1 MRIYNQEVTILSKR
15 GRSNRFM
22 RQRVLLYIATI
33 IIGLWCSA
41 TASGGLLSENLAEW
55 PVNIWCW
62 GVLAWIFAN
71 TDRKER
77 IEIIAVVII
86 ATPMELFFSEVWLI
100 YEYQRGIMPLFVP
113 AGHYFLFDLG
123 RHLARVLRES
133 WAMWLLFPFVP
144 LVMYGALTG
153 GDTSGVFLLI
163 LVFGFTKWGPQP
175 RLYAAMAWAALG
187 MEIWGTFLGN
197 WTWASQVPWTGLTTW
212 NPPLLVGAF
221 YCFGDL
227 LVNLATVKFDSK
239 PPEKAMSNSSTQI

>member
-1 MRIYNQEVTILSKR
+1 MRIYNQAVTIPSKR

-113 AGHYFLFDLG
+113 AC
-123 RHLARVLRES
+123 
-133 WAMWLLFPFVP
+133 LL
-144 LVMYGALTG
+144 Y
-153 GDTSGVFLLI
+153 TS
-163 LVFGFTKWGPQP
+163 PSP
-175 RLYAAMAWAALG
+175 RDKRQSRM
-187 MEIWGTFLGN
+187 
-197 WTWASQVPWTGLTTW
+197 P
-212 NPPLLVGAF
+212 
-221 YCFGDL
+221 
-227 LVNLATVKFDSK
+227 
-239 PPEKAMSNSSTQI
+239 SSA